1 MNIDL
6 FGNIIQE
13 EEDFSLEK
21 PSKPSPFSYTDNIA
35 KKRYP
40 TDFSGYSPFLFNLQ
54 MSQRDDLVVY
64 ANEMNK
70 YHNLPEKAQFDFYFH
85 ALPKKN
91 LFAKWSKA
99 SKSKNW
105 ELIAEY
111 FGVSMKVAKDYDR
124 VLNKEQIKAIKDDL
138 DGRKGGR

>member
-13 EEDFSLEK
+13 EEELVVK

-35 KKRYP
+35 KKKYP
-40 TDFSGYSPFLFNLQ
+40 TDLSGYSPFLFNLQ
-54 MSQRDDLVVY
+54 LSQREDLVIY

-70 YHNLPEKAQFDFYFH
+70 FHNLPEHAQFDFYFH

-105 ELIAEY
+105 EYISEY
-111 FGVSMKVAKDYDR
+111 FECSMRVAKEYDR
-124 VLNKEQIKAIKDDL
+124 VLNNDQIKAIKNDL
-138 DGRKGGR
+138 DKRKGGR